1 MTQEAIT
8 EKGTRAGAFF
18 CSIEGAQGVE
28 RENMGPLFDVV
39 VRGLREVGE

>member
-18 CSIEGAQGVE
+18 LFDRGAQGVE
-28 RENMGPLFDVV
+28 RESMGPLFDVV